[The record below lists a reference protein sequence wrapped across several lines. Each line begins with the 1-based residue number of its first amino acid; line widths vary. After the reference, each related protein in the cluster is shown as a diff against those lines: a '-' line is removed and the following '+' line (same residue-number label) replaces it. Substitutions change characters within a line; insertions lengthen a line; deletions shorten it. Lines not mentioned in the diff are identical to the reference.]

1 MDDVPYLMRGIRQV
15 TTDSSVLT
23 SSSKYLNDP
32 RLRDWVATHM
42 LRRSGQDRP
51 SPSDSAFLV
60 KMLWEIQD
68 LGHIE
73 TLFTEERKKNPRL
86 DAWFKAGFSSTFTKE
101 DLGKCPPGSIGRTF
115 FEYLDERGFQV
126 DLVPRFEPK
135 NQFEYWSLRSGQTH
149 DLEHII
155 GGVGFDYIGEL
166 VPYWMRLTNLFKH
179 LSPELAGEL
188 MVFSVLGATR
198 IMTRSMLHYPMTWP
212 TCVEAMN
219 LGIRIGKASE
229 PIWMFKYEDV
239 LDLPL
244 EEARAKLGVRD
255 GGRLNSRPASD
266 IWEELAPAVD
276 DPQLRL
282 WQ

>member
-1 MDDVPYLMRGIRQV
+1 MDDVPYLMRGIRQL
-15 TTDSSVLT
+15 TTDSSVLV

-51 SPSDSAFLV
+51 SPSDSAILV
-60 KMLWEIQD
+60 QMLREIQD
-68 LGHIE
+68 LGRIE
-73 TLFTEERKKNPRL
+73 ALFTEELKKNPRL
-86 DAWFKAGFSSTFTKE
+86 DAWFKEGFSSTFTKE
-101 DLGKCPPGSIGRTF
+101 DLGRCPPGSIGRTF

-135 NQFEYWSLRSGQTH
+135 TQFEYWSLRSGQQH

-166 VPYWMRLTNLFKH
+166 VPYWMRLTNVFKH

-219 LGIRIGKASE
+219 HGIRIGKASE

-239 LDLPL
+239 LHLPL

-255 GGRLNSRPASD
+255 GGRLDSRQASD